1 MSLRKYKTSKSNKV
15 TWKYQK
21 GGLVQYGNGGLNW
34 SGIEN
39 SANIKGGLGIAGMA
53 GGALQA
59 VGGQDSYAAQGLGGV
74 ASGAAAG
81 MMLGPLGAIV
91 GGAIGGGIGLLKA
104 GAANKQQDAEERA
117 QMEQRQGMIRMQQQS
132 DATENP
138 YAATFAYGGRVP
150 GYDPMVGFI
159 PEVGV
164 YGKRPVKPIVPSNPS
179 MYTPQGGGNWSYN
192 GGADQWVNS
201 VNRDKKGKPMIMSPE
216 DYVKKGGPGY
226 KQLIQ
231 ANYRELYGK
240 GGQVPPKIKYPNK
253 GTEKIIQDIQK
264 FNTPEVFD
272 RFLKVY
278 TKAGSPKINASKN
291 NITNLL
297 WTNRTGRASFNP
309 LMNKINIPSYDDF
322 DLNEEKKKLID
333 GTTIMR
339 DENLRLSKEWND
351 GRQRQYTDST
361 EYNNEIK
368 RINNSTL
375 KDINP
380 NVTSDVIAELTHA
393 LQRNNK
399 DYRPSIGSVLKS
411 KGQQLSFGLFGDQY
425 ETPGTMEYNA
435 HSVIEPDIDHYIY
448 KHINEKQQGVGK
460 GNIPYSQGGMIP
472 QGMPNAELEKQEVTQ
487 GPDGSM
493 QKMNMPSHANAT
505 GKNQVALEPGT
516 IIYTD
521 ELRPVKE
528 SAIYKEYGNITYAQI
543 ADKLRKQLE
552 KYEQQLQ
559 A

>member
-216 DYVKKGGPGY
+216 DYEKGPGR

-231 ANYRELYGK
+231 ANYRSLY
-240 GGQVPPKIKYPNK
+240 
-253 GTEKIIQDIQK
+253 
-264 FNTPEVFD
+264 
-272 RFLKVY
+272 
-278 TKAGSPKINASKN
+278 A
-291 NITNLL
+291 
-297 WTNRTGRASFNP
+297 
-309 LMNKINIPSYDDF
+309 
-322 DLNEEKKKLID
+322 
-333 GTTIMR
+333 
-339 DENLRLSKEWND
+339 
-351 GRQRQYTDST
+351 
-361 EYNNEIK
+361 
-368 RINNSTL
+368 
-375 KDINP
+375 
-380 NVTSDVIAELTHA
+380 
-393 LQRNNK
+393 
-399 DYRPSIGSVLKS
+399 
-411 KGQQLSFGLFGDQY
+411 
-425 ETPGTMEYNA
+425 
-435 HSVIEPDIDHYIY
+435 
-448 KHINEKQQGVGK
+448 
-460 GNIPYSQGGMIP
+460 QGGMIP

-516 IIYTD
+516 RIYSD
-521 ELRPVKE
+521 KLKPKGEK
-528 SAIYKEYGNITYAQI
+528 KTYAQL
-543 ADKLRKQLE
+543 ADELRKQLE
-552 KYEQQLQ
+552 KYEQNLQ